1 MVSFMLYRS
10 DTLATPTAT
19 MIAQEPATYSLYK
32 NAVVRYTKKR
42 KEIMIFFIITF
53 QGPRTRNQTK
63 QLPMDMEKKKKKKR
77 NEKNEENF
85 VPIFFFFLNFVYR
98 TPVDQAQVQQK
109 LSGTRRKL
117 PLLIPFWFLF
127 SISDLKK
134 REENKKKKTKCFLF
148 SFSSSQRN
156 RSGGTQRQQTGRSVC
171 GKPRRR
177 HRVCGRHHHAPSR
190 PG

>member
-1 MVSFMLYRS
+1 MVNGKVNFTLYRS

-63 QLPMDMEKKKKKKR
+63 QLPMDMEKKETKRKKR
-77 NEKNEENF
+77 RKF
-85 VPIFFFFLNFVYR
+85 CSHLFFLKFVYR

-109 LSGTRRKL
+109 LSGTRKL

-148 SFSSSQRN
+148 SFPSSQRN

-177 HRVCGRHHHAPSR
+177 HRVCGRHHHAPSH

>member
-1 MVSFMLYRS
+1 MVNGMVNFTLYRS

-63 QLPMDMEKKKKKKR
+63 QLPMDMEKKKR

-85 VPIFFFFLNFVYR
+85 VPIFFSS
-98 TPVDQAQVQQK
+98 T
-109 LSGTRRKL
+109 LSIVP
-117 PLLIPFWFLF
+117 PLTKPRCNKNCLGQ
-127 SISDLKK
+127 
-134 REENKKKKTKCFLF
+134 EENFRF
-148 SFSSSQRN
+148 SFHFGSFF
-156 RSGGTQRQQTGRSVC
+156 
-171 GKPRRR
+171 
-177 HRVCGRHHHAPSR
+177 PSLI
-190 PG
+190 

>member
-1 MVSFMLYRS
+1 MVNFTLYRS

-19 MIAQEPATYSLYK
+19 IRTRYVLSVQERGGQIYEE
-32 NAVVRYTKKR
+32 KKR
-42 KEIMIFFIITF
+42 DHDIFYYHISGTPNPKPDEAATHGYGKKE
-53 QGPRTRNQTK
+53 TK
-63 QLPMDMEKKKKKKR
+63 RKKR
-77 NEKNEENF
+77 RKF
-85 VPIFFFFLNFVYR
+85 CSHLFFLKFVYR

-134 REENKKKKTKCFLF
+134 REENKMKKTKCFLF
-148 SFSSSQRN
+148 SFPSSQRD

-177 HRVCGRHHHAPSR
+177 HRVCGRHHHAPSH

>member
-19 MIAQEPATYSLYK
+19 IRTRYVLSVQERGGQIYEE
-32 NAVVRYTKKR
+32 KKR
-42 KEIMIFFIITF
+42 DHDIFYYHISGTPNPKPDEAATH
-53 QGPRTRNQTK
+53 GYG
-63 QLPMDMEKKKKKKR
+63 KKKKKKR

-134 REENKKKKTKCFLF
+134 REENKMKKTKCFLF
-148 SFSSSQRN
+148 SFPSSQRD

-177 HRVCGRHHHAPSR
+177 HRVCGRHHHAPSH